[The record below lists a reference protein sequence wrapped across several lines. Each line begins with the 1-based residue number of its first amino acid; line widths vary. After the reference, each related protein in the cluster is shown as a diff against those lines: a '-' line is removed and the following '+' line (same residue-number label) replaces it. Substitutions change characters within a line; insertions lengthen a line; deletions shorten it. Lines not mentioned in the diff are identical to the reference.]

1 MLEKKFTHKHTHNRS
16 KETSRVEKALFP
28 HPSPA
33 APKGRSPRVNNK
45 HRASFIGEISPKR
58 QIKKKRIRKIH

>member
-1 MLEKKFTHKHTHNRS
+1 
-16 KETSRVEKALFP
+16 VFP

-45 HRASFIGEISPKR
+45 HRASFIGEISPKK
-58 QIKKKRIRKIH
+58 QIKKENNLKNSLNLKVFNCQNHGKNRQIFILGF